1 MATVQMV
8 HRGFF
13 MTFQEAKTSFDERFN
28 FDPKDRP
35 EASQAWCIFID
46 SLHREGK
53 ITDQQVRCWDNPF
66 YS

>member
-1 MATVQMV
+1 
-8 HRGFF
+8 
-13 MTFQEAKTSFDERFN
+13 MTFQEAKTLFDERFS
-28 FDPKDRP
+28 FDPEDKP

-46 SLHREGK
+46 SLHRDGH